1 MVKIEE
7 KNMSTD
13 LKQTKI
19 GRYQNLDIELVTWDC
34 ASAEVELSCAC
45 IFEHEMNNRSFSGG
59 LAHLNEAL
67 NGRLD
72 LIRKE
77 NWFSAKL
84 NDALLI
90 NQTPSTIQ
98 ASKVLLIGMGAPE
111 EFTLERIETAIKTVV
126 KTAHQLELKSV
137 AFAPSIL
144 DTGLNPP
151 AGLNELMLRI
161 LKEELDKHH
170 QLYLQNLVKKSEI
183 ERWVFDAGFQNYEA
197 KAEQYI
203 ASFAKVFTQ
212 DEF

>member
-1 MVKIEE
+1 
-7 KNMSTD
+7 MSAD

-19 GRYQNLDIELVTWDC
+19 GHYQNLDIELMTWDC
-34 ASAEVELSCAC
+34 TSAEVDLSCAC
-45 IFEHEMNNRSFSGG
+45 IFEHEMDNRSFSGG
-59 LAHLNEAL
+59 LAHLDDAL
-67 NGRLD
+67 NGRLNE
-72 LIRKE
+72 IRKN

-111 EFTLERIETAIKTVV
+111 EFTLERIETVIKTVV

-151 AGLNELMLRI
+151 AGLNELMLRS
-161 LKEELDKHH
+161 LKEELDRHT
-170 QLYLQNLVKKSEI
+170 QLYLQHLVKKSEI
-183 ERWVFDAGFQNYEA
+183 ERWIFDSGFQNYDV
-197 KAEQYI
+197 KAEQYRT
-203 ASFAKVFTQ
+203 SFAKIFTE
-212 DEF
+212 D

>member
-1 MVKIEE
+1 
-7 KNMSTD
+7 MSTD

-45 IFEHEMNNRSFSGG
+45 IFEHEMNNLSFSGG
-59 LAHLNEAL
+59 LAHLDEAL
-67 NGRLD
+67 NGRLNE
-72 LIRKE
+72 IRKN

-98 ASKVLLIGMGAPE
+98 ATKVLLIGMGAPE
-111 EFTLERIETAIKTVV
+111 EFTLERIEIAIKTVV
-126 KTAHQLELKSV
+126 RTAHQLELKSV

-151 AGLNELMLRI
+151 AGLNELMLRS

-203 ASFAKVFTQ
+203 ASFAKVFYS
-212 DEF
+212 

>member
-1 MVKIEE
+1 MVKREE
-7 KNMSTD
+7 KKMSTD

-19 GRYQNLDIELVTWDC
+19 GSYQNLNIELVTWDC
-34 ASAEVELSCAC
+34 TSAEVELSCAC
-45 IFEHEMNNRSFSGG
+45 MFEHEMNNRSFSGG
-59 LAHLNEAL
+59 LAHLDDAL
-67 NGRLD
+67 NSKLD
-72 LIRKE
+72 LIRKN

-84 NDALLI
+84 NDVLLI

-98 ASKVLLIGMGAPE
+98 ASKVLLVGMGAPE
-111 EFTLERIETAIKTVV
+111 EFTLERVETAIKTVV

-151 AGLNELMLRI
+151 AGLNELMLRS
-161 LKEELDKHH
+161 LKEELDKHY

-183 ERWVFDAGFQNYEA
+183 ERWVFDAGFQNYDA

-203 ASFAKVFTQ
+203 ASFAKVFYS
-212 DEF
+212 

>member
-1 MVKIEE
+1 
-7 KNMSTD
+7 MSPD

-19 GRYQNLDIELVTWDC
+19 GHYQSLDIELVTWDC
-34 ASAEVELSCAC
+34 TTAEVDLSCAC

-59 LAHLNEAL
+59 LAHLDDAL
-67 NGRLD
+67 NGRLNE
-72 LIRKE
+72 IRKN
-77 NWFSAKL
+77 NWFSANL

-111 EFTLERIETAIKTVV
+111 DFNVEKIGTAIKTAV

-151 AGLNELMLRI
+151 SGLNELMLRS
-161 LKEELDKHH
+161 LKDELDRHN

-183 ERWVFDAGFQNYEA
+183 ERWIFDAGFQNYDV
-197 KAEQYI
+197 KAEQYRT
-203 ASFAKVFTQ
+203 SFSKIFTE
-212 DEF
+212 D

>member
-1 MVKIEE
+1 
-7 KNMSTD
+7 MSTD

-19 GRYQNLDIELVTWDC
+19 GHYQNLDIELVTWDC
-34 ASAEVELSCAC
+34 TTAEVELSCAC

-59 LAHLNEAL
+59 LAHLDEAL
-67 NGRLD
+67 NGRLNE
-72 LIRKE
+72 IRE
-77 NWFSAKL
+77 NNWFSAQL

-98 ASKVLLIGMGAPE
+98 ASKVLLIGMGRPE
-111 EFTLERIETAIKTVV
+111 DFTVEKIGTAIKTAV

-151 AGLNELMLRI
+151 ANLNELMLRS
-161 LKEELDKHH
+161 LKEELDRHH
-170 QLYLQNLVKKSEI
+170 QLHLQNLVKKSVI
-183 ERWVFDAGFQNYEA
+183 ERWIFDSGFQNYEI

-203 ASFAKVFTQ
+203 ASFAKIFLQ
-212 DEF
+212 D

>member
-1 MVKIEE
+1 
-7 KNMSTD
+7 MSTD

-19 GRYQNLDIELVTWDC
+19 GHYQNLDIELVTWDC

-59 LAHLNEAL
+59 LAHLDEAL
-67 NGRLD
+67 NGRLNE
-72 LIRKE
+72 IRKN
-77 NWFSAKL
+77 NWFSAKIG
-84 NDALLI
+84 DSLLL

-98 ASKVLLIGMGAPE
+98 APKVLLIGMGAPE
-111 EFTLERIETAIKTVV
+111 DFTVDRIETAIKTVV
-126 KTAHQLELKSV
+126 KTAHQLEMKSV

-151 AGLNELMLRI
+151 AGLNELMLRS

-183 ERWVFDAGFQNYEA
+183 ERWVFDAGFQNYDA
-197 KAEQYI
+197 KVEQYI
-203 ASFAKVFTQ
+203 ASFAKVFYS
-212 DEF
+212 

>member
-1 MVKIEE
+1 
-7 KNMSTD
+7 MSID

-19 GRYQNLDIELVTWDC
+19 GHYQNLDIELVTWDC

-59 LAHLNEAL
+59 LAHLDEAL

-72 LIRKE
+72 LIRKN

-90 NQTPSTIQ
+90 NQTPTKIQ

-137 AFAPSIL
+137 AFAPSLL

-151 AGLNELMLRI
+151 AGLNELMLRS

-203 ASFAKVFTQ
+203 ASFTKVFTQ
-212 DEF
+212 DEL

>member
-1 MVKIEE
+1 MVKREE

-19 GRYQNLDIELVTWDC
+19 GHYQNLDIELVTWDC

-59 LAHLNEAL
+59 LAHLDEAL
-67 NGRLD
+67 NGRLNE
-72 LIRKE
+72 IRKN

-84 NDALLI
+84 NDVLLI
-90 NQTPSTIQ
+90 NQTPSKIQ
-98 ASKVLLIGMGAPE
+98 ASKVLLVGMGAPE
-111 EFTLERIETAIKTVV
+111 DFTVDRIETAIKTIV

-151 AGLNELMLRI
+151 AGLNELMLRS

-183 ERWVFDAGFQNYEA
+183 ERWVFDAGFQNYDA

-203 ASFAKVFTQ
+203 ASFARVFL
-212 DEF
+212 

>member
-1 MVKIEE
+1 MVKREE

-13 LKQTKI
+13 IKQTKI
-19 GRYQNLDIELVTWDC
+19 GSYQNLDIELVTWDC

-45 IFEHEMNNRSFSGG
+45 VFEHEMNNRSFSGG
-59 LAHLNEAL
+59 LAHLDEAL

-72 LIRKE
+72 LIRKN
-77 NWFSAKL
+77 NWFSAKIG
-84 NDALLI
+84 DSLLL
-90 NQTPSTIQ
+90 NQTPSIIQ
-98 ASKVLLIGMGAPE
+98 APKVLLIGMGAPE
-111 EFTLERIETAIKTVV
+111 DFTIDRIETAIKTVV

-151 AGLNELMLRI
+151 AGLNELMLRS

-183 ERWVFDAGFQNYEA
+183 ERWVFDAGFQNYDA

-203 ASFAKVFTQ
+203 ASFAKVFYS
-212 DEF
+212 

>member
-19 GRYQNLDIELVTWDC
+19 GHYQNLDIELVTWDC

-59 LAHLNEAL
+59 VAHLDEAL

-72 LIRKE
+72 LIRKN

-84 NDALLI
+84 NDVLLI
-90 NQTPSTIQ
+90 NQTPTKIQ

-126 KTAHQLELKSV
+126 KTAHQLELNSV

-197 KAEQYI
+197 KAELYI

>member
-1 MVKIEE
+1 
-7 KNMSTD
+7 MSTD

-19 GRYQNLDIELVTWDC
+19 GHYQNLDIELVTWDC

-59 LAHLNEAL
+59 LAHLDEVL

-72 LIRKE
+72 LIRKN
-77 NWFSAKL
+77 NWFGAKL
-84 NDALLI
+84 NDVLLI

-98 ASKVLLIGMGAPE
+98 APRVLLIGMGAPE
-111 EFTLERIETAIKTVV
+111 DFAIEKIGAALKTAV

-151 AGLNELMLRI
+151 SGLNEVMLQA

-170 QLYLQNLVKKSEI
+170 ELYLQNLVKKSEI

-203 ASFAKVFTQ
+203 ASFAKVFYS
-212 DEF
+212 

>member
-1 MVKIEE
+1 
-7 KNMSTD
+7 MSTD

-19 GRYQNLDIELVTWDC
+19 GHYQNLNIELVTWDC
-34 ASAEVELSCAC
+34 TSAEVELSCAC

-59 LAHLNEAL
+59 LAHLDDAL
-67 NGRLD
+67 NGKLYE
-72 LIRKE
+72 IRKN

-84 NDALLI
+84 NDSLLI

-111 EFTLERIETAIKTVV
+111 DFTLEKIETAIKTVV
-126 KTAHQLELKSV
+126 RTAHQLELKSV

-151 AGLNELMLRI
+151 SGLNELMLRS
-161 LKEELDKHH
+161 LKEELDRYH

-183 ERWVFDAGFQNYEA
+183 ERWVFDSGFQNYDL
-197 KAEQYI
+197 KAQQYI
-203 ASFAKVFTQ
+203 ASFAKIFA
-212 DEF
+212 

>member
-1 MVKIEE
+1 
-7 KNMSTD
+7 MSTD
-13 LKQTKI
+13 IKQTNI
-19 GRYQNLDIELVTWDC
+19 GYYQNLDIELVTWDC
-34 ASAEVELSCAC
+34 TSAEVELSCAC
-45 IFEHEMNNRSFSGG
+45 IFEHEMNDRSFSGG
-59 LAHLNEAL
+59 LAHLDEAL
-67 NGRLD
+67 NGRLNE
-72 LIRKE
+72 IRKN

-111 EFTLERIETAIKTVV
+111 EFTLERVETAIKTVV

-151 AGLNELMLRI
+151 SGLNEVMLQA
-161 LKEELDKHH
+161 LKEELDRHH
-170 QLYLQNLVKKSEI
+170 QLHLQKLVKKSEI

-203 ASFAKVFTQ
+203 VSFVKVFTQ
-212 DEF
+212 DSF

>member
-1 MVKIEE
+1 M
-7 KNMSTD
+7 NTD

-19 GRYQNLDIELVTWDC
+19 GHYQNLDIELVTWDC

-59 LAHLNEAL
+59 LAHLDDAL

-72 LIRKE
+72 LLRKN

-84 NDALLI
+84 NDVLLI
-90 NQTPSTIQ
+90 NRTPSTIQ
-98 ASKVLLIGMGAPE
+98 ASKVLLVGMGAPE
-111 EFTLERIETAIKTVV
+111 EFTLEKIEIAIKAAV

-151 AGLNELMLRI
+151 AGLNELMLRS
-161 LKEELDKHH
+161 LKEELEKHH

-183 ERWVFDAGFQNYEA
+183 ERWVFDSGFQNYEV
-197 KAEQYI
+197 KVEQYI
-203 ASFAKVFTQ
+203 TSFAKVFSK
-212 DEF
+212 E

>member
-1 MVKIEE
+1 MVKREE

-19 GRYQNLDIELVTWDC
+19 GHYQNLDIELVTWDC

-59 LAHLNEAL
+59 LAHLDEAL
-67 NGRLD
+67 NGRLNE
-72 LIRKE
+72 IRKN
-77 NWFSAKL
+77 NWFSAKIG
-84 NDALLI
+84 DSLLL

-98 ASKVLLIGMGAPE
+98 APKVLLIGMGAPE
-111 EFTLERIETAIKTVV
+111 DFTVDRIETAIKTVV
-126 KTAHQLELKSV
+126 KTAHQLEMKSV

-151 AGLNELMLRI
+151 AGLNELMLRS

-183 ERWVFDAGFQNYEA
+183 ERWVFDAGFQNYDA

-203 ASFAKVFTQ
+203 ASFAKVFYS
-212 DEF
+212 

>member
-1 MVKIEE
+1 
-7 KNMSTD
+7 MSTD

-19 GRYQNLDIELVTWDC
+19 GRYQNLNIELVTWDC

-45 IFEHEMNNRSFSGG
+45 IFEHEMNNLSFSGG
-59 LAHLNEAL
+59 LAHLDEAL
-67 NGRLD
+67 NGRLNE
-72 LIRKE
+72 IRKN

-90 NQTPSTIQ
+90 NQTPSKIQ

-111 EFTLERIETAIKTVV
+111 EFTLERIEIAIKTVV
-126 KTAHQLELKSV
+126 RTAHQLELNSV
-137 AFAPSIL
+137 AFAPSLL

-183 ERWVFDAGFQNYEA
+183 ERWVFDSGFQNYEA

-212 DEF
+212 D

>member
-1 MVKIEE
+1 MHGKTR
-7 KNMSTD
+7 KDMNTD
-13 LKQTKI
+13 LKKTKI
-19 GRYQNLDIELVTWDC
+19 GHYQNLDIELVTWDC

-59 LAHLNEAL
+59 LAHLDEAL

-72 LIRKE
+72 LIRKN

-84 NDALLI
+84 NDVLLI

-98 ASKVLLIGMGAPE
+98 ASKVLLIGMGALE
-111 EFTLERIETAIKTVV
+111 DFTVDRIETAIKTVV

-151 AGLNELMLRI
+151 AGLNELMLRS
-161 LKEELDKHH
+161 LKEELDRHH

-203 ASFAKVFTQ
+203 ASFAKVFYS
-212 DEF
+212 

>member
-19 GRYQNLDIELVTWDC
+19 GHYQNLHIELVTWDC

-59 LAHLNEAL
+59 LARLDEAL

-72 LIRKE
+72 LIRKN

-84 NDALLI
+84 NDVLLI

-98 ASKVLLIGMGAPE
+98 ASKVLLVGMGAPE
-111 EFTLERIETAIKTVV
+111 EFTLERIEIAIKTVV
-126 KTAHQLELKSV
+126 KTAHQLELNSV

-170 QLYLQNLVKKSEI
+170 QLYLQKLVKKSEI
-183 ERWVFDAGFQNYEA
+183 ERWVFDSGFQNYEA

-212 DEF
+212 D

>member
-1 MVKIEE
+1 
-7 KNMSTD
+7 MSTD

-19 GRYQNLDIELVTWDC
+19 GHYQNLDIELVTWDC
-34 ASAEVELSCAC
+34 TTAEVDLSCAC
-45 IFEHEMNNRSFSGG
+45 IFEHEMNNRPFSGG
-59 LAHLNEAL
+59 LAYLDDAL
-67 NGRLD
+67 NGRLNE
-72 LIRKE
+72 IRKN
-77 NWFSAKL
+77 NWFSANL

-111 EFTLERIETAIKTVV
+111 DFNVEKIGTAIKTAV

-151 AGLNELMLRI
+151 SGLNELMLRS
-161 LKEELDKHH
+161 LKEELDRHT

-183 ERWVFDAGFQNYEA
+183 ERWVFDSGFQNYDV
-197 KAEQYI
+197 KVEQYRT
-203 ASFAKVFTQ
+203 SFAKIFTE
-212 DEF
+212 D

>member
-1 MVKIEE
+1 
-7 KNMSTD
+7 MSTD
-13 LKQTKI
+13 LKQTEI
-19 GRYQNLDIELVTWDC
+19 GHYQNLNIELVTWDC

-45 IFEHEMNNRSFSGG
+45 IFEHEMNNLSFSGG
-59 LAHLNEAL
+59 LAHLDEAL

-72 LIRKE
+72 LIRKN

-84 NDALLI
+84 NDVLLI

-98 ASKVLLIGMGAPE
+98 ASKVLLVGMGAPE
-111 EFTLERIETAIKTVV
+111 EFTLERIEIAIKTVV

-137 AFAPSIL
+137 AFAPSLL

-151 AGLNELMLRI
+151 AGLNELMLRS

-183 ERWVFDAGFQNYEA
+183 ERWVFDAGFQNYDA

-203 ASFAKVFTQ
+203 ASFAKVFYS
-212 DEF
+212 

>member
-1 MVKIEE
+1 MHGKMRRE
-7 KNMSTD
+7 NMSTNI
-13 LKQTKI
+13 KQTKI
-19 GRYQNLDIELVTWDC
+19 GHYQNLDIELVTWDC

-45 IFEHEMNNRSFSGG
+45 IFEHEMDNRSFSGG
-59 LAHLNEAL
+59 LAHLDEAL

-72 LIRKE
+72 LIRKN

-111 EFTLERIETAIKTVV
+111 EFTLERIEIAIKTVV
-126 KTAHQLELKSV
+126 KTALQLELKSV

-151 AGLNELMLRI
+151 SGLNEHMLRS

-183 ERWVFDAGFQNYEA
+183 ERWVFDAGFQNYED
-197 KAEQYI
+197 KTEQYI
-203 ASFAKVFTQ
+203 KSFTKVFL
-212 DEF
+212 

>member
-19 GRYQNLDIELVTWDC
+19 GHYQNLNIELVTWDC

-59 LAHLNEAL
+59 LAHLDEAL

-72 LIRKE
+72 LIRKN

-84 NDALLI
+84 NDVLLI

-111 EFTLERIETAIKTVV
+111 DFTVDRIETAIKTVV

-137 AFAPSIL
+137 AFAPSLL

-151 AGLNELMLRI
+151 AGLNELMLRS

-170 QLYLQNLVKKSEI
+170 ELYLQNLVKKSEI

-197 KAEQYI
+197 KAELYI

-212 DEF
+212 DEL

>member
-1 MVKIEE
+1 MVKREE

-19 GRYQNLDIELVTWDC
+19 GRYQNLNIELVTWDC

-45 IFEHEMNNRSFSGG
+45 VFEHEMNHRSFSGG
-59 LAHLNEAL
+59 LAHLDEAL

-72 LIRKE
+72 LIRKN
-77 NWFSAKL
+77 NWFSAKIG
-84 NDALLI
+84 DSLLL
-90 NQTPSTIQ
+90 NQTPSIIQ
-98 ASKVLLIGMGAPE
+98 APKVLLIGMGAPE
-111 EFTLERIETAIKTVV
+111 DFTIDRIETAIKTVV

-151 AGLNELMLRI
+151 AGLNELMLRS

-183 ERWVFDAGFQNYEA
+183 ERWIFDAGFQNYEA

-203 ASFAKVFTQ
+203 KSFAKVFTQ
-212 DEF
+212 DEL

>member
-7 KNMSTD
+7 KNMSID

-19 GRYQNLDIELVTWDC
+19 GHYQNLDIELVTWDC

-59 LAHLNEAL
+59 LAHLDEAL

-72 LIRKE
+72 LIRKN

-90 NQTPSTIQ
+90 NQTPTKIQ

-137 AFAPSIL
+137 AFAPSLL

-151 AGLNELMLRI
+151 AGLNELMLRS

-203 ASFAKVFTQ
+203 ASFTKVFTQ
-212 DEF
+212 DEL

>member
-1 MVKIEE
+1 
-7 KNMSTD
+7 MSTE

-19 GRYQNLDIELVTWDC
+19 GRYQNLNIELVTWDC
-34 ASAEVELSCAC
+34 ATAEVELSCAC

-59 LAHLNEAL
+59 LAHLDDAL
-67 NGRLD
+67 NGRLYE
-72 LIRKE
+72 IRKN

-84 NDALLI
+84 NDSLLI

-111 EFTLERIETAIKTVV
+111 DFTLEKIEIAIKTVV
-126 KTAHQLELKSV
+126 RTAHQLELKSV

-151 AGLNELMLRI
+151 SGLNELMLRS
-161 LKEELDKHH
+161 LKEELDRYH

-183 ERWVFDAGFQNYEA
+183 ERWAFDSGFQNYDL
-197 KAEQYI
+197 KAQQYI
-203 ASFAKVFTQ
+203 ASFAKIFT
-212 DEF
+212 

>member
-1 MVKIEE
+1 
-7 KNMSTD
+7 MSTD

-19 GRYQNLDIELVTWDC
+19 GHYQNLDIELVTWDC
-34 ASAEVELSCAC
+34 TTAEVELSCAC

-59 LAHLNEAL
+59 LAHLDEAL
-67 NGRLD
+67 NGRLNE
-72 LIRKE
+72 IRE
-77 NWFSAKL
+77 NNWFSAQL

-98 ASKVLLIGMGAPE
+98 ASKVLLIGMGRPE
-111 EFTLERIETAIKTVV
+111 DFTVEKIGTAIKTAV

-151 AGLNELMLRI
+151 SNLNELMLRS
-161 LKEELDKHH
+161 LKEELDRHH
-170 QLYLQNLVKKSEI
+170 QLHLQNLVKKSEI
-183 ERWVFDAGFQNYEA
+183 ERWIFDSGFQNYEI

-203 ASFAKVFTQ
+203 ASFAKIFLQ
-212 DEF
+212 D

>member
-1 MVKIEE
+1 MVKREE

-19 GRYQNLDIELVTWDC
+19 GRYQNLNIELVTWDC

-45 IFEHEMNNRSFSGG
+45 VFEHEMNHRSFSGG
-59 LAHLNEAL
+59 LAHLDEAL

-72 LIRKE
+72 LIRKN
-77 NWFSAKL
+77 NWFSAKIG
-84 NDALLI
+84 DSLLL
-90 NQTPSTIQ
+90 NQTPSIIQ
-98 ASKVLLIGMGAPE
+98 APKVLLIGMGAPE
-111 EFTLERIETAIKTVV
+111 DFTIDRIETAIKTVV

-151 AGLNELMLRI
+151 AGLNELMLRS

-183 ERWVFDAGFQNYEA
+183 ERWIFDSGFQNYEA

-212 DEF
+212 D

>member
-1 MVKIEE
+1 
-7 KNMSTD
+7 MSTD

-19 GRYQNLDIELVTWDC
+19 GHYQNLDIELVTWDC
-34 ASAEVELSCAC
+34 TTAEVELSCAC

-59 LAHLNEAL
+59 LAHLDEAL
-67 NGRLD
+67 NGRLNE
-72 LIRKE
+72 IRE
-77 NWFSAKL
+77 NNWFSAQL

-98 ASKVLLIGMGAPE
+98 ASKVLLIGMGRPE
-111 EFTLERIETAIKTVV
+111 DFTVEKIGTAIKTAL

-151 AGLNELMLRI
+151 ANLNELMLRS
-161 LKEELDKHH
+161 LKEELDRYH
-170 QLYLQNLVKKSEI
+170 QLHLQNLVKKSVI
-183 ERWVFDAGFQNYEA
+183 ERWIFDSGFQNYEI

-203 ASFAKVFTQ
+203 ASYAKIFLQ
-212 DEF
+212 D